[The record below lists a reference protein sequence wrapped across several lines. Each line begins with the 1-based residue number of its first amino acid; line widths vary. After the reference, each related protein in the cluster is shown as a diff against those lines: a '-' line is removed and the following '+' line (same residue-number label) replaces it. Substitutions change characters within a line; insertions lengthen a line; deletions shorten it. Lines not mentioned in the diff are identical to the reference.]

1 MPPPNKFQHLPLL
14 LRYQGPALIYG
25 GGTQADQTR
34 DNKQNAAGHSG
45 SLRGS
50 ATNVITASQ
59 TRRTQ
64 RTQQGLPV
72 IPEGIP
78 FLLQVDP
85 SLDLDVLRE
94 KFGFEI
100 VSEQE
105 DGFVIVASKDLQ
117 LSEFLKMVN
126 DFATQIRG
134 SATVA
139 SIHRLFDD
147 PNQEERLRRILSE
160 HLFQQWPF
168 QDNTIYIC
176 DVGIS
181 CTGTEEI
188 PKLPTKG
195 KRDNDATWARKE
207 ADWSHARAEAYEAW
221 DNIKSER
228 EQEITAIVTD
238 PAYGGEILSI
248 IDGKPADAVELPDS
262 FTVRAQLPGRGL
274 RDLVLNHPYI
284 FEVVEPD
291 DIELP
296 QRIQEANDRAREAV
310 TLRPPPNNAPAVC
323 VIDSGIQEEH
333 YLLEPAIDKDASHCF
348 LPGKPVTEVADQVRP
363 AGHGTRVSGAVL
375 YGEEIPRSG
384 AVDLAFWIQNARVL
398 DEHGNIPTK
407 LFPPAALRAIVER
420 YHQGPRKTRIF
431 NHSIGA
437 RFPCRQR
444 HMSAWAA
451 EIDNLSNENDLL
463 FIVSAG
469 NISESAAAPFTG
481 IKEHLAAGRNYPDYL
496 GENSCR
502 ISNPGQ
508 CLHALTVGS
517 VAYGAYE
524 GEGWRSLAPGNG
536 HPSAFSRSGLGI
548 WNVIKPEVV
557 EYGGDELVTNATP
570 PDVSTPSHGR
580 NCYPELV
587 RSTLYPPGPAYDR
600 DGAVG
605 TSFSVPKVSRIA
617 ARLQEILPEE
627 SCLLYRAL
635 IVQSARWPEWAA
647 NARAAD
653 MLHVLR
659 RIGYGIP
666 DMERATTN
674 TEHRTTLISAGENYI
689 KASECHIY
697 QVPIPASM
705 RGPADEFDIRI
716 EITLSY
722 VASPRRTRR
731 KLRRYLSTWVE
742 WKSSKLGEDIDAFR
756 IRALKGQDDDGS
768 HSKGTPLPWMLD
780 SNPNWGTIREVKR
793 NAGTVQK
800 DWAIVKSNAL
810 PEDFCIS
817 VVGHKGW
824 SHDPDSTA
832 RYALTVSFEVVG
844 KEIAIYEPLRVAV
857 EELQAEI
864 EAEVEVDVEAE

>member
-1 MPPPNKFQHLPLL
+1 MPPSNTFQHLPLL
-14 LRYQGPALIYG
+14 LRYQGPALIHG
-25 GGTQADQTR
+25 GGKQADQTR
-34 DNKQNAAGHSG
+34 DNKQNPAGHSS

-50 ATNVITASQ
+50 ATNVIAATQS
-59 TRRTQ
+59 RKVQ

-72 IPEGIP
+72 VPEGIP
-78 FLLQVDP
+78 VLLQIDP

-105 DGFVIVASKDLQ
+105 DGFVIVASRDLQ
-117 LSEFLKMVN
+117 LSAFLQTVN
-126 DFATQIRG
+126 DFATQTWG
-134 SATVA
+134 AGTVA

-147 PNQEERLRRILSE
+147 PNHEERLRRILSE
-160 HLFQQWPF
+160 HLFEQWPF

-176 DVGIS
+176 DVGVS

-228 EQEITAIVTD
+228 EQEINAIVTD

-248 IDGKPADAVELPDS
+248 IDGKTTHAVELPDS
-262 FTVRAQLPGRGL
+262 FTIRAQLPGRGL

-348 LPGKPVTEVADQVRP
+348 LPGRPVTEVADQVRP
-363 AGHGTRVSGAVL
+363 AGHGTRVSGAIL
-375 YGEEIPRSG
+375 HGEKIPRSG
-384 AVDLAFWIQNARVL
+384 VVDLSFWIQNARVL
-398 DEHGNIPTK
+398 DEHCNIPTT

-437 RFPCRQR
+437 RFPCRLL

-451 EIDNLSNENDLL
+451 EIDNLSHENDIL

-469 NISESAAAPFTG
+469 NVSESAPAPFIG
-481 IKEHLAAGRNYPDYL
+481 IKEHLEAGRSYPDYL
-496 GENSCR
+496 RENSCR

-508 CLHALTVGS
+508 CLHGLTVGS
-517 VAYGAYE
+517 VAYGVYE

-557 EYGGDELVTNATP
+557 EYGGDELVTTATP
-570 PDVSTPSHGR
+570 PDVSTPSQGR

-587 RSTLYPPGPAYDR
+587 RSTLYPLGPAYDR

-617 ARLQEILPEE
+617 ARLQEILPQE

-647 NARAAD
+647 NTQAAD

-731 KLRRYLSTWVE
+731 KLRRYLSTWAE

-756 IRALKGQDDDGS
+756 IRVLKGQDDDGS
-768 HSKGTPLPWMLD
+768 HFKGTPLPWMLD
-780 SNPNWGTIREVKR
+780 SSPKWGTIRDVKR

-810 PEDFCIS
+810 PENFCIA
-817 VVGHKGW
+817 VVGHRGW

-832 RYALTVSFEVVG
+832 RYAITVSFEVVD
-844 KEIAIYEPLRVAV
+844 KRIAIYDPLSVAV
-857 EELQAEI
+857 QELKAEI
-864 EAEVEVDVEAE
+864 EAEIEVNVETE